1 MFILYHSYF
10 ILGVKELPMLYV
22 KCKTCGE
29 EFASGLSI
37 PKSVI
42 DKVPLTNT
50 LHRCSKGHEHHYDKA
65 DHYYKVESAIPM

>member
-1 MFILYHSYF
+1 
-10 ILGVKELPMLYV
+10 MLYV

-37 PKSVI
+37 PKTVI
-42 DKVPLTNT
+42 EKVPLTNT

-65 DHYYKVESAIPM
+65 DHSLFFLYSLFSEVHGAGFSLKHPYS